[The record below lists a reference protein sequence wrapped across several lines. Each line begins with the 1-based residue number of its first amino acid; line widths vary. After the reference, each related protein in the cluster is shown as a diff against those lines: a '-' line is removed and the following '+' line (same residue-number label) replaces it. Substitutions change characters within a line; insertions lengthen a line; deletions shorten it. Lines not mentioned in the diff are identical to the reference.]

1 MLVRTERD
9 VPHAPSSLRVR
20 RVNATLITVGERV
33 NSSDAGARF
42 ARWLRTDG
50 RSYFPRA
57 CHLNSLP
64 PPLIRPSTPLPTHND
79 LKITMVST
87 TIIPLNAFLPSFTV
101 FNPLA
106 HDLGDRWVGEPE
118 ARCRAYR
125 APGEYFF
132 ATR

>member
-1 MLVRTERD
+1 MPALGLLAGCG
-9 VPHAPSSLRVR
+9 PM
-20 RVNATLITVGERV
+20 
-33 NSSDAGARF
+33 GARIF
-42 ARWLRTDG
+42 HVRVISTA
-50 RSYFPRA
+50 Y
-57 CHLNSLP
+57 

-87 TIIPLNAFLPSFTV
+87 TIIPLNTFLPSFTV